1 MGYLRLSATRWG
13 GFPEK
18 SPGVIGASGPRAA
31 SWGQASDLET
41 GNHARQVQAMEVAR
55 MLYRCPPAA
64 PHALCGTARDV
75 ISRSDVVDVVE
86 LYRRPIATT
95 APASWPA

>member
-1 MGYLRLSATRWG
+1 
-13 GFPEK
+13 
-18 SPGVIGASGPRAA
+18 
-31 SWGQASDLET
+31 
-41 GNHARQVQAMEVAR
+41 MEVAR